1 MKKIIV
7 LLSVVCFS
15 ITIYSFKGTNSP
27 QDEIPWCV
35 KMWIIDANTGKGS
48 CKMVEVKAE
57 RDPNKGYE
65 QAKKKAKEIYPG
77 CSALGAWE
85 KNSQG
90 CNCN

>member
-7 LLSVVCFS
+7 LMSVAVLST
-15 ITIYSFKGTNSP
+15 TIYSFKNTNMP
-27 QDEIPWCV
+27 ADEISWCV
-35 KMWIIDANTGKGS
+35 KMWVIDANTGKGS

-65 QAKKKAKEIYPG
+65 QAKKKAKELNPG
-77 CSALGAWE
+77 CSALDAWE